1 MSELCVIELL
11 LVVVVVV
18 IIIILL
24 RMNTLKD
31 IFSII
36 WQSPPVSG
44 VSSIDPQFTNTE
56 SEQVCSEKRREGKER
71 KNRSDDRM

>member
-1 MSELCVIELL
+1 M
-11 LVVVVVV
+11 V
-18 IIIILL
+18 IIIIIIVLL
-24 RMNTLKD
+24 LLSMNATPTLKD

-56 SEQVCSEKRREGKER
+56 SEQVCSEKRREWKRREE
-71 KNRSDDRM
+71 KDDETYQNVNIEM